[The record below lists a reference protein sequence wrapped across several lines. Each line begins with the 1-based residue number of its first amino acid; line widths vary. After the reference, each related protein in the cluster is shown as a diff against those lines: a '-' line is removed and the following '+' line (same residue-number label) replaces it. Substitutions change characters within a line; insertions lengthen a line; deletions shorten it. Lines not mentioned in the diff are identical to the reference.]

1 MKKLNIKF
9 LSLLTLTAGLLA
21 SCADEVV
28 VKDEADKN
36 IFPTSTVSVS
46 DMKLVENGNKSIV
59 VSAVVAN
66 SDTLNVM
73 EYGFV
78 YSTNEDMSDPS
89 AVKVAVKEDGE
100 MKAKLSI
107 APSTTY
113 YIAAYAYVRGAAVQT
128 ETITVTTKAPDPITL
143 ASLDGAVFYAT
154 GISDVWG
161 ESSYNFEATLVA
173 GNNDSI
179 FVCNL
184 DPYFATNGLVAAN
197 GYNILGGVLSVSE
210 DGSFATI
217 TCSSAQPMG
226 YSDAIF
232 MGFDPTANGGEGDF
246 ANDIVLTIKKYGA
259 AASLTPG
266 YGIYTPGQG
275 GFYTLFSAF
284 ELARK

>member
-1 MKKLNIKF
+1 MKKINIKF
-9 LSLLTLTAGLLA
+9 LSLLTLTAGLWA

-36 IFPTSTVSVS
+36 IFPASAVAIS
-46 DMKLVENGNKSIV
+46 DMKLVENGNKTIT

-66 SDTLNVM
+66 ADTLNAM
-73 EYGFV
+73 EYGFI
-78 YSTNEDMSDPS
+78 YSTDENLSDPAS
-89 AVKVAVKEDGE
+89 VKVSVKEDGE
-100 MKAKLSI
+100 MSAKLPI

-113 YIAAYAYVRGAAVQT
+113 YVAAYAYVRGAAVQT
-128 ETITVTTKAPDPITL
+128 EAITVTTNAPDPITL

-173 GNNDSI
+173 GNGDSI

-184 DPYFATNGLVAAN
+184 DPYFATNGIVASN
-197 GYNILGGVLSVSE
+197 GSNILGGVLAISE
-210 DGSFATI
+210 DGSSATI

-226 YSDAIF
+226 YSDALF

-246 ANDIVLTIKKYGA
+246 ANDIVLTIKNYGA

-266 YGIYTPGQG
+266 YGVYTPGQG

-284 ELARK
+284 ELTRK

>member
-128 ETITVTTKAPDPITL
+128 ETITVTTNAPDPITL

-184 DPYFATNGLVAAN
+184 DPYFATNGFVAAN

-210 DGSFATI
+210 DGSSATI

>member
-128 ETITVTTKAPDPITL
+128 ETITVTTNAPDPITL

-184 DPYFATNGLVAAN
+184 DPYFATNGFVAAN

-210 DGSFATI
+210 DGSSATI

-232 MGFDPTANGGEGDF
+232 MGFDPTANGGEGNF

>member
-1 MKKLNIKF
+1 MKKTNIKF
-9 LSLLTLTAGLLA
+9 LSLLAFTAGLMA
-21 SCADEVV
+21 SCADEMI

-46 DMKLVENGNKSIV
+46 DMKLVENGNKNIV
-59 VSAVVAN
+59 VSAVVTN
-66 SDTLNVM
+66 NDTLNVM

-78 YSTNEDMSDPS
+78 YSTNEDMSNPS

-100 MKAKLSI
+100 MSAKLSI

-113 YIAAYAYVRGAAVQT
+113 YIAAYAYVRGASVQT
-128 ETITVTTKAPDPITL
+128 ETITVTTNAPDPITL

-161 ESSYNFEATLVA
+161 ESSYNFEATLIA

-184 DPYFATNGLVAAN
+184 DPYFATNGFVAAN
-197 GYNILGGVLSVSE
+197 GNNILGGVLSVSE
-210 DGSFATI
+210 DGSTATI

-226 YSDAIF
+226 YSDTIF

-246 ANDIVLTIKKYGA
+246 ANSIVLTIKQYGA